1 AARTASA
8 PVPPPPLPQSP
19 SPSQPPR
26 LPLRVGGDIPPPTKV
41 KHIDPV
47 YPDVAQKAHAQGIVV
62 IEATI
67 GPDGK
72 VTSTK
77 IMRSIPLLDAAAVA
91 AVQQWEFTPTLLNGV
106 PVDRKSVV

>member
-1 AARTASA
+1 
-8 PVPPPPLPQSP
+8 
-19 SPSQPPR
+19 
-26 LPLRVGGDIPPPTKV
+26 
-41 KHIDPV
+41 V
-47 YPDVAQKAHAQGIVV
+47 YPDVAQRARAQGIVV

-72 VTSTK
+72 GGEYK

-106 PVDRKSVV
+106 PVSVIMGRAGQLHGKVIRGPAQETADRALPGVLPLGGPDAILRSVAQR